1 MPFRWRPDGDY
12 VRDLPRTRRIMPFIM
27 RKRNESIVFFEQRLD
42 TSRTLTFL
50 DDFRSR
56 TGLHATMLHLLIYA
70 SAQMLKERSRMNR
83 FVAGG
88 RIFQRRGIWI
98 SFSAKKRKT
107 EDAPIVLVKRE
118 IDPSW
123 SFEELVRQIERGIRE
138 GRSDKPS
145 TTDTELSL
153 MFNLPTFM
161 TGGLVWLLMKLD
173 HFGLLPGAY
182 IKKDPL
188 FASVFIVNL
197 GSINLDAGYHHLYE
211 YGNIPMLIMAGRSK
225 EEVVVSPDSK
235 PTIRPTMVLCYSFD
249 ERIEDG
255 LYGARVLEF
264 MKRMMEDP
272 ALESFTDRRN
282 AEREAFSDNGGTTF
296 QDRSFPGLFKKIVQD
311 LF

>member
-1 MPFRWRPDGDY
+1 MPFRWRPDGAY
-12 VRDLPRTRRIMPFIM
+12 IRDLPRTRRIMPFIM
-27 RKRNESIVFFEQRLD
+27 RKRNESIVFFEQKLD
-42 TSRTLTFL
+42 TSRALTFL
-50 DDFRSR
+50 NNFRSR

-70 SAQMLKERSRMNR
+70 STQMLKERPRLNR

-123 SFEELVRQIERGIRE
+123 SFEELVRQIEGGISE

-153 MFNLPTFM
+153 MFKLPTLLVGWM
-161 TGGLVWLLMKLD
+161 VWLLMKLD
-173 HFGLLPGAY
+173 HFGLLPSAY

-188 FASVFIVNL
+188 FASLFIANL
-197 GSINLDAGYHHLYE
+197 GSIDLDAGYHHLYE
-211 YGNIPMLIMAGRSK
+211 YGNISILIMAGRSK
-225 EEVVVSPDSK
+225 EEIVVGPDGN
-235 PTIRPTMVLCYSFD
+235 PVVRPMITLRYSFD

-255 LYGARVLEF
+255 LYGAR
-264 MKRMMEDP
+264 
-272 ALESFTDRRN
+272 ALEIVKGIIEDSAFATD
-282 AEREAFSDNGGTTF
+282 EE
-296 QDRSFPGLFKKIVQD
+296 
-311 LF
+311 

>member
-12 VRDLPRTRRIMPFIM
+12 VRDLPKTRRIMPFIM
-27 RKRNESIVFFEQRLD
+27 RKRNESTAFFEQKLD
-42 TSRTLTFL
+42 MSKTLTFL
-50 DDFRSR
+50 QGFRER

-70 SAQMLKERSRMNR
+70 SAQMLRERPRMNR

-88 RIFQRRGIWI
+88 RIFQRRSIWI

-107 EDAPIVLVKRE
+107 EDAPIVLVKRG

-123 SFEELVRQIERGIRE
+123 SFDKLVQKIEEGISE

-153 MFNLPTFM
+153 MFKLPTLLV
-161 TGGLVWLLMKLD
+161 GWLVWLLMKLD
-173 HFGLLPGAY
+173 YFGLLPGAY

-188 FASVFIVNL
+188 FASIFIVNL

-225 EEVVVSPDSK
+225 EEVVVGKDGNPEVRSMM
-235 PTIRPTMVLCYSFD
+235 TLRYSFD

-255 LYGARVLEF
+255 LYGA
-264 MKRMMEDP
+264 P
-272 ALESFTDRRN
+272 ALEILKRIIEDPD
-282 AEREAFSDNGGTTF
+282 AAIGG
-296 QDRSFPGLFKKIVQD
+296 G
-311 LF
+311 

>member
-1 MPFRWRPDGDY
+1 MPLQWRPDGDY
-12 VRDLPRTRRIMPFIM
+12 LRNLPRARRIMPFIM
-27 RKRNESIVFFEQRLD
+27 RKRNESIVFFEQKLD

-50 DDFRSR
+50 DNFRTR

-70 SAQMLKERSRMNR
+70 SAQMLKDRPRMNR

-98 SFSAKKRKT
+98 CFSAKKRKI

-123 SFEELVRQIERGIRE
+123 SFEELVRQIEGGISE

-153 MFNLPTFM
+153 MFKLHTL
-161 TGGLVWLLMKLD
+161 LVGWMVCLLMKLD

-188 FASVFIVNL
+188 FASLFIVNL

-211 YGNIPMLIMAGRSK
+211 YGNIPMLIMVGRSK
-225 EEVVVSPDSK
+225 GEVVGGPDGNQ
-235 PTIRPTMVLCYSFD
+235 TIQPMMTMRYSFD

-255 LYGARVLEF
+255 LYGARALEI
-264 MKRMMEDP
+264 MKRIIEDP
-272 ALESFTDRRN
+272 ASEISVSDQRN
-282 AEREAFSDNGGTTF
+282 
-296 QDRSFPGLFKKIVQD
+296 
-311 LF
+311 

>member
-1 MPFRWRPDGDY
+1 MPLRWRPDGDY
-12 VRDLPRTRRIMPFIM
+12 IRDLPKAHRIMPFIM
-27 RKRNESIVFFEQRLD
+27 RKRNESIVFFEQKLD
-42 TSRTLTFL
+42 TGRALTFL

-56 TGLHATMLHLLIYA
+56 IGQHVTMLHLLIYA
-70 SAQMLKERSRMNR
+70 SAKILKDRPRMNR

-123 SFEELVRQIERGIRE
+123 SFEELVRQIEGGIIE

-153 MFNLPTFM
+153 IFKLPTFLIGWM
-161 TGGLVWLLMKLD
+161 VWLLMKLD
-173 HFGLLPGAY
+173 HFGLLPGTY

-188 FASVFIVNL
+188 FASMLIANL
-197 GSINLDAGYHHLYE
+197 GSIDLDAGYHHLYE

-225 EEVVVSPDSK
+225 EEVGVGPDGK
-235 PTIRPTMVLCYSFD
+235 PTIRPIMTMRYSFD

-255 LYGARVLEF
+255 LYGARALDI
-264 MKRMMEDP
+264 MKKIIEDP
-272 ALESFTDRRN
+272 ASHLS
-282 AEREAFSDNGGTTF
+282 
-296 QDRSFPGLFKKIVQD
+296 
-311 LF
+311 

>member
-27 RKRNESIVFFEQRLD
+27 RKRNESTVFFEQKLD

-50 DDFRSR
+50 DNFYSR
-56 TGLHATMLHLLIYA
+56 TGLHVTMLHLLIYA
-70 SAQMLKERSRMNR
+70 STQMLRERPRLNR
-83 FVAGG
+83 IVAGG

-98 SFSAKKRKT
+98 SLSAKKRKT
-107 EDAPIVLVKRE
+107 EDAPIVLVKRK

-123 SFEELVRQIERGIRE
+123 SFEELVRQIEEGISE

-145 TTDTELSL
+145 TTDTELSF
-153 MFNLPTFM
+153 MFNLPTFL
-161 TGGLVWLLMKLD
+161 TGGLVWFLMKLD

-188 FASVFIVNL
+188 FASIFIVNL

-225 EEVVVSPDSK
+225 EEVVVGPEGK
-235 PTIRPTMVLCYSFD
+235 PEVRSTMTLRYSFD

-255 LYGARVLEF
+255 LYGTRALEI
-264 MKRMMEDP
+264 MKRIIEDP
-272 ALESFTDRRN
+272 ASNLS
-282 AEREAFSDNGGTTF
+282 
-296 QDRSFPGLFKKIVQD
+296 
-311 LF
+311 

>member
-27 RKRNESIVFFEQRLD
+27 RKRNESIVFFEQKLD
-42 TSRTLTFL
+42 TNRTLTFL

-70 SAQMLKERSRMNR
+70 SAQMLKDRPRMNR

-107 EDAPIVLVKRE
+107 EDASIVLVKRE

-123 SFEELVRQIERGIRE
+123 SFEELVQQIEGGISDS
-138 GRSDKPS
+138 RSDKFS

-153 MFNLPTFM
+153 MFKLPTLLV
-161 TGGLVWLLMKLD
+161 GWVVWLLTKLD
-173 HFGLLPGAY
+173 HFGFLPGSF
-182 IKKDPL
+182 IRKDPL
-188 FASVFIVNL
+188 FASMFIANL
-197 GSINLDAGYHHLYE
+197 GSIDLDAGYHHLYE
-211 YGNIPMLIMAGRSK
+211 YGNIPILIMAGRSK
-225 EEVVVSPDSK
+225 EEVIAGPDGK
-235 PTIRPTMVLCYSFD
+235 PTIRPMMALRYSFD

-255 LYGARVLEF
+255 LYGARALEI
-264 MKRMMEDP
+264 MKRIMEDP
-272 ALESFTDRRN
+272 TELISTK
-282 AEREAFSDNGGTTF
+282 
-296 QDRSFPGLFKKIVQD
+296 PKHL
-311 LF
+311 

>member
-12 VRDLPRTRRIMPFIM
+12 VRDLQKARRIMPFIM
-27 RKRNESIVFFEQRLD
+27 RKRNESTVFFEQKFD
-42 TSRTLTFL
+42 TSKTLTFL
-50 DDFRSR
+50 KEFRER

-70 SAQMLKERSRMNR
+70 SAQMLRERPRLNR
-83 FVAGG
+83 IVAGG

-123 SFEELVRQIERGIRE
+123 SFEELVRQIEGGISE

-153 MFNLPTFM
+153 MFKLPSLLV
-161 TGGLVWLLMKLD
+161 GWLVWLLMKLD
-173 HFGLLPGAY
+173 RFGLLPGAY

-188 FASVFIVNL
+188 FASIFIVNL
-197 GSINLDAGYHHLYE
+197 GSIDLDAGYHHLYE
-211 YGNIPMLIMAGRSK
+211 YGNIPMLIMAGLSK
-225 EEVVVSPDSK
+225 EEVVVGPDGK
-235 PTIRPTMVLCYSFD
+235 PTIQPVMVLRYSFD

-255 LYGARVLEF
+255 LYGARALEI
-264 MKRMMEDP
+264 MKRIIQEPSSLMGIEKGITRTAQSDSHP
-272 ALESFTDRRN
+272 AL
-282 AEREAFSDNGGTTF
+282 
-296 QDRSFPGLFKKIVQD
+296 
-311 LF
+311 

>member
-1 MPFRWRPDGDY
+1 
-12 VRDLPRTRRIMPFIM
+12 MPFIM
-27 RKRNESIVFFEQRLD
+27 RKRNESIVFFEQKLD

-56 TGLHATMLHLLIYA
+56 TGLHATTLHLLIYA
-70 SAQMLKERSRMNR
+70 SAQMIKERPHLNR

-123 SFEELVRQIERGIRE
+123 SFEELVRQIEGGIIE

-145 TTDTELSL
+145 TADTELSL
-153 MFNLPTFM
+153 MFKLPTLLIGWM
-161 TGGLVWLLMKLD
+161 VWLLTKLD
-173 HFGLLPGAY
+173 HFGLLPDAY

-188 FASVFIVNL
+188 FASIFIVNL

-225 EEVVVSPDSK
+225 EEVVVDADGK
-235 PTIRPTMVLCYSFD
+235 PTIRPMMTMRYSFD
-249 ERIEDG
+249 ERVEDG
-255 LYGARVLEF
+255 LYGARALEI
-264 MKRMMEDP
+264 MKRIIEDP
-272 ALESFTDRRN
+272 ASHLS
-282 AEREAFSDNGGTTF
+282 
-296 QDRSFPGLFKKIVQD
+296 
-311 LF
+311 

>member
-1 MPFRWRPDGDY
+1 
-12 VRDLPRTRRIMPFIM
+12 
-27 RKRNESIVFFEQRLD
+27 
-42 TSRTLTFL
+42 
-50 DDFRSR
+50 
-56 TGLHATMLHLLIYA
+56 
-70 SAQMLKERSRMNR
+70 MNR

-123 SFEELVRQIERGIRE
+123 SFEELVRQIEGGISE

-153 MFNLPTFM
+153 MFKLPTLLV
-161 TGGLVWLLMKLD
+161 GWLVWLLMKLD

-188 FASVFIVNL
+188 FASMFIVNL

-211 YGNIPMLIMAGRSK
+211 YGNIPMLVMAGRSK
-225 EEVVVSPDSK
+225 EEVVVGPDDK
-235 PTIRPTMVLCYSFD
+235 PEVRSMMTLRYSFD

-255 LYGARVLEF
+255 LYGARALQIVKKLV
-264 MKRMMEDP
+264 EDP
-272 ALESFTDRRN
+272 SGSMSIPADHN
-282 AEREAFSDNGGTTF
+282 
-296 QDRSFPGLFKKIVQD
+296 
-311 LF
+311 

>member
-27 RKRNESIVFFEQRLD
+27 RKRNESIVFFDQKLD
-42 TSRTLTFL
+42 VTKTLSFL
-50 DDFRSR
+50 NDFRDT
-56 TGLHATMLHLLIYA
+56 TGLHATMLHLLVYA
-70 SAQMLKERSRMNR
+70 STQMIKDHPRMNR

-88 RIFQRRGIWI
+88 RIFQRCGIWI

-123 SFEELVRQIERGIRE
+123 SFEELVRQIEGGISE

-153 MFNLPTFM
+153 VFKLPTLLV
-161 TGGLVWLLMKLD
+161 GWLVWFLMKLD
-173 HFGLLPGAY
+173 RFGLMQGAY

-188 FASVFIVNL
+188 FASIFIVNL

-225 EEVVVSPDSK
+225 EEVVVGKDGNPEV
-235 PTIRPTMVLCYSFD
+235 RPIMTLRYSFD

-255 LYGARVLEF
+255 LYGARAIDI
-264 MKRMMEDP
+264 MKGIIEDP
-272 ALESFTDRRN
+272 AAAMGNEQKAAKNAKLNSHYTLES
-282 AEREAFSDNGGTTF
+282 A
-296 QDRSFPGLFKKIVQD
+296 
-311 LF
+311 

>member
-12 VRDLPRTRRIMPFIM
+12 IRDLPGTRRIMPFIM
-27 RKRNESIVFFEQRLD
+27 RKRNESTVFFEQKLD
-42 TSRTLTFL
+42 VSRTLTFL
-50 DDFRSR
+50 NEFRSR

-70 SAQMLKERSRMNR
+70 SAQVIKERPHMNR

-118 IDPSW
+118 INPSR
-123 SFEELVRQIERGIRE
+123 SFEELVRQIEGGISE
-138 GRSDKPS
+138 GRSDKHS

-153 MFNLPTFM
+153 IFKLPTILVGWM
-161 TGGLVWLLMKLD
+161 VWLLRKLD
-173 HFGLLPGAY
+173 HFGLLPSSY

-188 FASVFIVNL
+188 FASMFIVNL

-211 YGNIPMLIMAGRSK
+211 YGNVPMLIMAGRSK
-225 EEVVVSPDSK
+225 EEVVVGPDGN
-235 PTIRPTMVLCYSFD
+235 PVVRPMMTLRYAFD

-255 LYGARVLEF
+255 LYGAG
-264 MKRMMEDP
+264 
-272 ALESFTDRRN
+272 ALEI
-282 AEREAFSDNGGTTF
+282 
-296 QDRSFPGLFKKIVQD
+296 FKKIIEDPDVTTGGSEQ
-311 LF
+311 